1 MLYPA
6 TCVGLRYGPRPAR
19 TPRVDFSREYATVR
33 LSLRPK
39 PPRTVG
45 SRLAA
50 TSLQRAVPSARAS
63 FAPPSSTGLTGRGQR
78 NLHRLSIAYASR
90 LPLRSR
96 LTLIR
101 LALIRNPWPS
111 GEGGF
116 PPPLSLLMP
125 AFAFPRPPA
134 GLAARL
140 RRRRNAPLPI
150 HLFDGFHVFGTGLM
164 PDYYPRGTA
173 RLVSCYALFE

>member
-19 TPRVDFSREYATVR
+19 TPRVDFSRECATVR

-45 SRLAA
+45 SRPEA

-78 NLHRLSIAYASR
+78 NLDRLSIAYASR

-111 GEGGF
+111 GEGVSR
-116 PPPLSLLMP
+116 PLCRYLCLHLLFRRLQQASRP
-125 AFAFPRPPA
+125 AFAGGGMLPYQSI
-134 GLAARL
+134 ARM
-140 RRRRNAPLPI
+140 
-150 HLFDGFHVFGTGLM
+150 DSHVFGTGLM

-173 RLVSCYALFE
+173 RLASCYALFE

>member
-78 NLHRLSIAYASR
+78 NLHRFSIAYASR

-101 LALIRNPWPS
+101 LALIRNPWS
-111 GEGGF
+111 FGERGSR
-116 PPPLSLLMP
+116 PLYRYLYLHLL
-125 AFAFPRPPA
+125 FHYLQHSSRKTFC
-134 GLAARL
+134 GSW
-140 RRRRNAPLPI
+140 NAPLPI
-150 HLFDGFHVFGTGLM
+150 VANSTASVNGLC
-164 PDYYPRGTA
+164 PIIIHAELLD
-173 RLVSCYALFE
+173 